1 MNYQT
6 AKNLQTL
13 ANVLSTA
20 AKVVDEEWNK
30 LTPERKAKIRDN
42 ILKRAMKRVE
52 ARNSHIEDVA
62 NGTSHQAKGGSPC

>member
-1 MNYQT
+1 MNDKT
-6 AKNLQTL
+6 AKSLQTL

-42 ILKRAMKRVE
+42 ILKKVE
-52 ARNSHIEDVA
+52 ARIK
-62 NGTSHQAKGGSPC
+62 AKQEGGSPC

>member
-1 MNYQT
+1 MNDET
-6 AKNLQTL
+6 IKNLQTL

-42 ILKRAMKRVE
+42 ILKKVE
-52 ARNSHIEDVA
+52 ARIK
-62 NGTSHQAKGGSPC
+62 AKQEGGSPC

>member
-1 MNYQT
+1 MNNQT

-13 ANVLSTA
+13 TNVLSIA
-20 AKVVDEEWNK
+20 AKMADEEWNK

-52 ARNSHIEDVA
+52 ARNSHIDDVS
-62 NGTSHQAKGGSPC
+62 NGTSQCVKEGV